1 VFVMIVMILPKRS
14 LAKFSSVKIGVVFS
28 KADWNST
35 AVKALDEAVEM
46 INKRDDILPHRRL
59 LYSPIFSDDNTFKLT
74 KAVCSGIE
82 AGFRA
87 VIGPS
92 AQLASLHVQSI
103 CHGLD
108 IPHLDTT
115 VSTENIATPRLK
127 LKKIVILSRLLTKFI
142 VLQASSLERKSK
154 FSIVLH
160 PSYAHSNKV

>member
-1 VFVMIVMILPKRS
+1 MLIMIFINHYFVFVMIVMILPQRS
-14 LAKFSSVKIGVVFS
+14 LTKFSSVKIGVVFS

-103 CHGLD
+103 CNGLD
-108 IPHLDTT
+108 IPHLDTM
-115 VSTENIATPRLK
+115 VRTENIANYNGD
-127 LKKIVILSRLLTKFI
+127 
-142 VLQASSLERKSK
+142 SK
-154 FSIVLH
+154 
-160 PSYAHSNKV
+160 A

>member
-1 VFVMIVMILPKRS
+1 MKFTHKYCVLVMTAMLLPQRS
-14 LAKFSSVKIGVVFS
+14 LAKFTSVKIGVVFS
-28 KADWNST
+28 RPDWNSS

-46 INKRDDILPHRRL
+46 INTRDDILPYRRL

-92 AQLASLHVQSI
+92 DQRASLHVQSI
-103 CHGLD
+103 CNGLD

-115 VSTENIATPRLK
+115 VS
-127 LKKIVILSRLLTKFI
+127 F
-142 VLQASSLERKSK
+142 
-154 FSIVLH
+154 F
-160 PSYAHSNKV
+160 

>member
-1 VFVMIVMILPKRS
+1 MICILVIVMVLPSVS

-28 KADWNST
+28 RADWNST
-35 AVKALDEAVEM
+35 AVKALDEAVDM
-46 INKRDDILPHRRL
+46 INKRKDILPDRRL
-59 LYSPIFSDDNTFKLT
+59 FYSPIFSDDNTFKLT

-92 AQLASLHVQSI
+92 AHLASLHVQSI

-115 VSTENIATPRLK
+115 VSLMK
-127 LKKIVILSRLLTKFI
+127 GLLL
-142 VLQASSLERKSK
+142 VL
-154 FSIVLH
+154 
-160 PSYAHSNKV
+160 

>member
-1 VFVMIVMILPKRS
+1 MKFTHKYCVLVMTAMLLPQRS
-14 LAKFSSVKIGVVFS
+14 LAKFTSVKIGVVFS
-28 KADWNST
+28 RADWNSS

-46 INKRDDILPHRRL
+46 INTRDDILPYRRL

-92 AQLASLHVQSI
+92 DQRASLHVQSI
-103 CHGLD
+103 CNGLD

-115 VSTENIATPRLK
+115 VS
-127 LKKIVILSRLLTKFI
+127 F
-142 VLQASSLERKSK
+142 
-154 FSIVLH
+154 F
-160 PSYAHSNKV
+160 

>member
-1 VFVMIVMILPKRS
+1 MIVMILPQSS
-14 LAKFSSVKIGVVFS
+14 LTKFSSVKIGVVIS

-35 AVKALDEAVEM
+35 AVRALDEAVEM

-74 KAVCSGIE
+74 KALCSGIE

-92 AQLASLHVQSI
+92 AHLASLHVQSI

-108 IPHLDTT
+108 IPHLDTK
-115 VSTENIATPRLK
+115 VSTAN
-127 LKKIVILSRLLTKFI
+127 
-142 VLQASSLERKSK
+142 
-154 FSIVLH
+154 
-160 PSYAHSNKV
+160 

>member
-1 VFVMIVMILPKRS
+1 
-14 LAKFSSVKIGVVFS
+14 
-28 KADWNST
+28 
-35 AVKALDEAVEM
+35 M

-103 CHGLD
+103 CDGLD
-108 IPHLDTT
+108 IPHLDTM
-115 VSTENIATPRLK
+115 VSTENITHYH
-127 LKKIVILSRLLTKFI
+127 SY
-142 VLQASSLERKSK
+142 SK
-154 FSIVLH
+154 
-160 PSYAHSNKV
+160 A